1 MKPRSTSIRAT
12 GRRPST
18 VDPPW
23 SYSREQRA
31 IQKEF
36 IDAYSFSAEQISFD
50 GASLDPIFDYDALSV
65 LSVTLCRIPD
75 LSVEPAVIDRL
86 QGLAQSRV
94 VVILPA
100 GESRRTFSTAWVGEE
115 MPDGEPIRDII
126 QATKVCRA
134 RGLRDGLRIVGFD
147 PVAAHREYQSTGQ
160 ILELS
165 PIDPYLKQLAEIHLH
180 AQSLDLIVAGGD
192 GFINKVAYQ
201 QRLAKHFNGKASAKD
216 LTDAERS
223 QWLQLLRGWS
233 KARKVTANRA
243 AAAKAV

>member
-1 MKPRSTSIRAT
+1 MKRSTSMRAADS
-12 GRRPST
+12 RSST
-18 VDPPW
+18 VDHPR
-23 SYSREQRA
+23 SYSREQRN

-36 IDAYSFSAEQISFD
+36 IDAYNFSPEQISFD
-50 GASLDPIFDYDALSV
+50 GPSLDPIFDYDALSV
-65 LSVTLCRIPD
+65 LSVKLCRIPD

-100 GESRRTFSTAWVGEE
+100 GESRKTFSTAWVGEE
-115 MPDGEPIRDII
+115 MPNGEPIRDII
-126 QATKVCRA
+126 QATKICRA

-147 PVAAHREYQSTGQ
+147 PVAAHREFESTGQ

-180 AQSLDLIVAGGD
+180 AQSQDLIVTGGD
-192 GFINKVAYQ
+192 GFVNRVAYQ
-201 QRLAKHFNGKASAKD
+201 QRLAKHFNGKTSAKD
-216 LTDAERS
+216 LTDPERS

-233 KARKVTANRA
+233 KARRVVANRA